1 MAAKRKSPA
10 PPARP
15 AARRGSRPPAK
26 GAEPEKLNRRA
37 RLFRRIM
44 RMRVLRGFYARRL
57 LRYLDKAKA
66 KNRVIPDQLADLDD
80 YLSRVPA
87 KQRRTV
93 LEASL
98 SGELE
103 QSIGRDL
110 RRAASRQNR
119 QKGKAGGGQRP
130 GMPPLPGARPRPQ

>member
-1 MAAKRKSPA
+1 
-10 PPARP
+10 
-15 AARRGSRPPAK
+15 
-26 GAEPEKLNRRA
+26 
-37 RLFRRIM
+37 M
-44 RMRVLRGFYARRL
+44 RFGPLRGFYARRL

-66 KNRVIPDQLADLDD
+66 KNRIIPDQLADLDD

-87 KQRRTV
+87 KQRRSI
-93 LEASL
+93 LESSL

-119 QKGKAGGGQRP
+119 QKGKPGGGQRP
-130 GMPPLPGARPRPQ
+130 GMPPIPGARPRPQ

>member
-1 MAAKRKSPA
+1 MAAKRKSPP

-15 AARRGSRPPAK
+15 AAKRAARSPAK

-37 RLFRRIM
+37 RLFRRMM

-57 LRYLDKAKA
+57 LRYLDKAKS

-87 KQRRTV
+87 KQRRNV

-110 RRAASRQNR
+110 RRAANRQNR

-130 GMPPLPGARPRPQ
+130 GMPPIPGARPRPQ